1 MFNANAVFGDVVDRA
16 VLYEPLADML
26 PPRASTEIR
35 FSVAVPFFR
44 LTFPVKLSKVMPSKS
59 IFFMSVC
66 KERSKSSGTTK
77 TPVEVVSVSSCAS
90 ACSLE
95 EDVVK
100 NSLRSSK
107 DDVSERLP
115 DRVSPVIK

>member
-1 MFNANAVFGDVVDRA
+1 MFNANAAFGDVVDRA

-26 PPRASTEIR
+26 PPRASTEMR
-35 FSVAVPFFR
+35 FSVAVP
-44 LTFPVKLSKVMPSKS
+44 
-59 IFFMSVC
+59 FFMSVC
-66 KERSKSSGTTK
+66 KERSKSSGTTR
-77 TPVEVVSVSSCAS
+77 TPTEVVSVSSCTS

-100 NSLRSSK
+100 NSLRSSRE
-107 DDVSERLP
+107 DVSERFP

>member
-1 MFNANAVFGDVVDRA
+1 MFNANAAFGDVVDRA

-77 TPVEVVSVSSCAS
+77 TPVEVVSVSSC
-90 ACSLE
+90 SLE